1 MVKKI
6 YRSKR
11 RSYKQK
17 ISKRGGRKHT
27 NSIRSDNH
35 TGGSRK
41 NLRGGFVRGGTNT
54 LNIKGNQSGGFVRAG
69 SKKFRRKRRKN
80 NRIRGGG
87 CGCAKFGD
95 K

>member
-1 MVKKI
+1 MVKKL

-17 ISKRGGRKHT
+17 MSKRGGSKHI

-35 TGGSRK
+35 KGGSRK
-41 NLRGGFVRGGTNT
+41 KLRGGFIRGGTNS
-54 LNIKGNQSGGFVRAG
+54 NQSGGFVRQS

-87 CGCAKFGD
+87 CCGCAKFGD
-95 K
+95 KL